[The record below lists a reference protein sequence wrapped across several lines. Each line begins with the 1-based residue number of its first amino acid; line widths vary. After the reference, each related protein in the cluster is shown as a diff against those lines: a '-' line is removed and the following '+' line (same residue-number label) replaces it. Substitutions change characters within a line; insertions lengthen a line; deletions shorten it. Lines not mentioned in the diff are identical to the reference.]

1 MKWPNKNRSSRFVQ
15 LQNRHFNWRFAI
27 LIFFFI
33 NWNSCK
39 PSFHIAVYL
48 RFLNKS
54 AISTSGPVI
63 CKKKIFPNLSYVD
76 GIVGNIFPINAKWE
90 LVCFWAILWK
100 KTQHINYT
108 RCQYHHIQYMPLMET
123 MIRVWKDKRQHT
135 IPLSKEIKM
144 LRLVRPSVRET
155 HKLYKI
161 YCSLKFSL
169 LFINIIFIINEWNNY
184 MFF

>member
-76 GIVGNIFPINAKWE
+76 GIVGNIFPINAKWK

-100 KTQHINYT
+100 KTRRKWVEKSKGNENRT
-108 RCQYHHIQYMPLMET
+108 LDLRNKPKIQFSY
-123 MIRVWKDKRQHT
+123 
-135 IPLSKEIKM
+135 LSIEKSSM
-144 LRLVRPSVRET
+144 
-155 HKLYKI
+155 
-161 YCSLKFSL
+161 FD
-169 LFINIIFIINEWNNY
+169 FISPNPKTPN
-184 MFF
+184 